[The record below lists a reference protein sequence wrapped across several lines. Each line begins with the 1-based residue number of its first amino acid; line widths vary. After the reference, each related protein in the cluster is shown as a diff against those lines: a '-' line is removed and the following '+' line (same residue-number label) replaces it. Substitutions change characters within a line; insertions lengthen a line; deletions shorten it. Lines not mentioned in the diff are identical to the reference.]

1 VLPTKPI
8 MIPEPQSH
16 VPEDASCVDRVGR
29 TAFYFESGGK
39 SLFAWLHQ
47 PEGAAAEHGVLI
59 CPPLG
64 HEQVHSHR
72 ALRHLADRLA
82 AEGFAVVR
90 LDYHGTG
97 DSDGTEGD
105 LQRLATWQTNVSD
118 AVEWLRSETSC
129 RKISLVG
136 LRLGATLAAFY
147 AEQHE
152 VENLVLWSPI
162 VKGRRYVRELTA
174 LSQTAQ
180 LVAGSDSA
188 GIEAMGF
195 VYAHETAG
203 ELAKIDLLSR
213 SVQCR
218 QVLIASNA
226 NAAGDLSLEDHLL
239 KQGVV
244 TELMA
249 LPGYE
254 GMMAEPHQT
263 EVPHEA
269 LMSIVDWMKA
279 KGQPAVTAGGSA
291 LSAGAASMLTRGA
304 DVVRESILQIS
315 SAPDLFGIMTEPVE
329 PATALPWIV
338 MLNAGA
344 AYRIGPGRL
353 HVALARQLGALGY
366 PCLRL
371 DINGI
376 GDSVVAEPEKEN
388 DTYAAT
394 AFRDVGLVCDYLHAQ
409 QPARP
414 IVLLGLCSGAYVAF
428 QSAAQLPHPAIIE
441 SILVN
446 PLVFFWKEGMTINDT
461 TTDQLVAWR
470 EYWKAIFKWSHWKML
485 LTGRTRT
492 GFAGSLKRFMGH
504 LTPRFQRFG
513 RSAAPNEKPAPQSGC
528 GHPAHKDLPGDLNRV
543 AAAERTLA
551 MFVSDN
557 DPGYFLLM
565 YQARRKATQ
574 MMKQGGLQC
583 HFIHQADHTFST
595 AQARETFYHSLTGH
609 LHHRFGSELIEE
621 RALDDDCA
629 LLAPEL
635 GA

>member
-1 VLPTKPI
+1 
-8 MIPEPQSH
+8 MIPELPSH
-16 VPEDASCVDRVGR
+16 APEGASCVDGAERR
-29 TAFYFESGGK
+29 AFYFESGGRA
-39 SLFAWLHQ
+39 LFAWLHR
-47 PEGAAAEHGVLI
+47 PAGAVAEHGVLI
-59 CPPLG
+59 CPPIG

-82 AEGFAVVR
+82 RQGFTVVR

-97 DSDGTEGD
+97 DSDGAEDD
-105 LQRLATWQTNVSD
+105 LQRLATWQVNVSD
-118 AVEWLRSETSC
+118 AVEWLRSEAGC
-129 RKISLVG
+129 RKVSLVG
-136 LRLGATLAAFY
+136 LRLGATLAALY

-152 VENLVLWSPI
+152 VESLVLWSPI

-203 ELAKIDLLSR
+203 ELAKMDLLSR
-213 SVQCR
+213 SVQCQ
-218 QVLIASNA
+218 QVLIASHA
-226 NAAGDLSLEDHLL
+226 NAAGDLSLEEHLL

-254 GMMAEPHQT
+254 GMMAEPHET

-269 LMSIVDWMKA
+269 LRGIVDWMTAKA
-279 KGQPAVTAGGSA
+279 QPAVTARGSA
-291 LSAGAASMLTRGA
+291 PAPGATSMLTCGA
-304 DVVRESILQIS
+304 NAVRESIHQIS
-315 SAPDLFGIMTEPVE
+315 STPDLFGIMTEPVE
-329 PATALPWIV
+329 PSTTLPWIV
-338 MLNAGA
+338 MVNAGA
-344 AYRIGPGRL
+344 AYRIGPGRI
-353 HVALARQLGALGY
+353 HVALARQLAALGY

-376 GDSVVAEPEKEN
+376 GDSVVADPDKEN

-394 AFRDVGLVCDYLHAQ
+394 AFRDVELVCDYLHAQ
-409 QPARP
+409 QPSRR

-428 QSAAQLPHPAIIE
+428 QAAAQLPHPAIIE
-441 SILVN
+441 SILIN
-446 PLVFFWKEGMTINDT
+446 PLVFFWKEGMTINNT
-461 TTDQLVAWR
+461 SIDQLVAWR
-470 EYWKAIFKWSHWKML
+470 EYWNAIFKWRRWKML

-492 GFAGSLKRFMGH
+492 GFAGSVKRFMGH

-513 RSAAPNEKPAPQSGC
+513 RSAEAGTKPELQSGC
-528 GHPAHKDLPGDLNRV
+528 GHPAHKDLPGDLSRV
-543 AAAERTLA
+543 AAAGRTLA

-609 LHHRFGSELIEE
+609 LHQRFGSEVIDE
-621 RALDDDCA
+621 RALDDDFA
-629 LLAPEL
+629 LLVPALRE
-635 GA
+635 